1 MGMGAAQN
9 TETVLY
15 GKVCGLGVE
24 DLSLQGTKCAGHDV
38 IITHSNQRDRSSYR
52 TLLHKLRNLF
62 IYLFIFFLQIRTR

>member
-24 DLSLQGTKCAGHDV
+24 DLSLQGTKCAGHDF
-38 IITHSNQRDRSSYR
+38 IITAIKEIAAVIGHYCIN
-52 TLLHKLRNLF
+52 
-62 IYLFIFFLQIRTR
+62 